1 MKTITKR
8 TSSFPCLDLCQTK
21 ADGVRLVSDYSS
33 DWTLV
38 YDSDIDVVSR
48 QCDQS
53 FSSLRHRDRTHARDV
68 CDDAPVT
75 LHKIHFTC

>member
-75 LHKIHFTC
+75 LLKIHFTC